1 MSSATKAVV
10 YFDEEVF
17 AHKKMIPMSPEFV
30 KECFGNVTVLNS
42 ASELSDL
49 VNVAYDKGDNILLMS
64 SGKFNNADFKF
75 I

>member
-1 MSSATKAVV
+1 
-10 YFDEEVF
+10 
-17 AHKKMIPMSPEFV
+17 MIPMSPEFV